1 MYLCALP
8 TPPITME
15 LGAGEVKRSGIWC
28 EERAESALSPCVGSE
43 SHTSDVRGGRRVDR
57 GPGLALAAAEAP
69 GSSKPPS
76 DLLGLEPGTGKSPL
90 NSDSLKCTYQGN
102 QDPRVAK

>member
-1 MYLCALP
+1 MSSQEAPLNLQRRMAP
-8 TPPITME
+8 AEHPE
-15 LGAGEVKRSGIWC
+15 QLGNRKGEGVVLDSG
-28 EERAESALSPCVGSE
+28 ERKG
-43 SHTSDVRGGRRVDR
+43 

-76 DLLGLEPGTGKSPL
+76 DLLGLEPGTGKYLL

>member
-1 MYLCALP
+1 
-8 TPPITME
+8 ME
-15 LGAGEVKRSGIWC
+15 SGV
-28 EERAESALSPCVGSE
+28 RRESRVSLESLHGGK
-43 SHTSDVRGGRRVDR
+43 SHTSDVRGGRRADR
-57 GPGLALAAAEAP
+57 RPGLALAAAEAP

-76 DLLGLEPGTGKSPL
+76 DLLGLEPGTGKYLL